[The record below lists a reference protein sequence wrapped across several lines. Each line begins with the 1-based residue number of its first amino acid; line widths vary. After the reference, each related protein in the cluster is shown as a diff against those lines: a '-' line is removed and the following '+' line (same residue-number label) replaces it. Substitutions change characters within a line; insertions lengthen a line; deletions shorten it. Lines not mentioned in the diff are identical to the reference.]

1 MLEQVVSWLAYAS
14 LFIGATSAYLHLNKI
29 WSRKHIPEVAASI
42 SISGTVLEA
51 VPTMIFGLY
60 FLTKGD
66 PVGVIDSVIWLLSAI
81 GFIFIGSGFWIKG
94 QRKSGL
100 WRLAMRSIRS
110 EGGEV
115 GNLAQSII
123 HPASSEELVNLLMR
137 LAEVDGE
144 VSEAEAEMVNRVAQE
159 MNIDVVIEPHQV
171 TEERT
176 IRLLNIRQAFQQYL
190 LTSPPSQNVE
200 QLENLLLQLTDA
212 DGSDHADEQSAMEEV
227 RGLIHNYIV
236 DESSIAPFR
245 VLLAPQSEDQIS
257 RINTLLSNAPLHTNA
272 GGQGVTVG
280 EFHSRDY
287 ADAICK
293 EYRGLGFFCV
303 VTDEVEAKA
312 SMG

>member
-1 MLEQVVSWLAYAS
+1 MLEQVVSWLAYGS
-14 LFIGATSAYLHLNKI
+14 LFIGAISAYLHLNKI

-51 VPTMIFGLY
+51 VPTLIFGLY

-66 PVGVIDSVIWLLSAI
+66 PVGVIDSVIWLLAAI

-100 WRLAMRSIRS
+100 WRLAMKSIRS

-123 HPASSEELVNLLMR
+123 HPASNVELVSLLMR
-137 LAEVDGE
+137 LAEVDGQ
-144 VSEAEAEMVNRVAQE
+144 VSQEEAELVNRVASE

-176 IRLLNIRQAFQQYL
+176 MRLLNIRHAFEQYL

-200 QLENLLLQLTDA
+200 QLEHLLLQLTHA
-212 DGSDHADEQSAMEEV
+212 DGSDHADEQSALEEL
-227 RGLIHNYIV
+227 RGLIHNYIAG
-236 DESSIAPFR
+236 ESAIAPFR
-245 VLLAPQSEDQIS
+245 VLLAPQSEEQIS
-257 RINTLLSNAPLHTNA
+257 RINALLSNAPLHTNA
-272 GGQGVTVG
+272 GGPGVTVG
-280 EFHSRDY
+280 EFHTRNY
-287 ADAICK
+287 ADTICK

-303 VTDEVEAKA
+303 VTDEAVAA
-312 SMG
+312 A